1 MTPGRPRGRTGPLLD
16 CRASVSGLGKTL
28 ERSRFRARY
37 QLNRSLRN
45 GASRRAFRAQAPELT
60 APQQAAVDAL
70 RGDGLAIVPFSQLI
84 GDDALWAQLAAG
96 VRSFVAAAEEHI
108 RAHGGR
114 FMGKDDFIV
123 RRRALMGAVPPPE
136 ALRYALSD
144 QLLGVVNAYL
154 GLRSKLTY
162 VDNWYTAPSPPDADR
177 IASQRWHRDHIDRN
191 IVKVFTYFSDVDAD
205 AGATEYVRGSAAG
218 GRHGDLWAWR
228 PDDESADHYPPP
240 EEFER
245 RVPESDRVAA
255 EGPTGTVV
263 LCDTGGF
270 HRGGF
275 ARKPRVTANF
285 TYVSPAALAS
295 DLTKRRFELP
305 DALPDPPSPAARFA
319 LE

>member
-1 MTPGRPRGRTGPLLD
+1 M
-16 CRASVSGLGKTL
+16 SGLGKTL

-37 QLNRSLRN
+37 ELNRSLRN
-45 GASRRAFRAQAPELT
+45 GASRRAFKAQAPALT
-60 APQQAAVDAL
+60 APQQAAVEAL
-70 RGDGLAIVPFSQLI
+70 RRDGLAIVPFAELI
-84 GDDALWAQLAAG
+84 GDDGLWRRLSEEVG
-96 VRSFVAAAEEHI
+96 SFVAVAEARI
-108 RAHGGR
+108 RERGDR
-114 FMGKDDFIV
+114 FKRKDDFIL
-123 RRRALMGAVPPPE
+123 RRRDLIGSTPSPA

-154 GLRSKLTY
+154 DMRSKLTY
-162 VDNWYTAPSPPDADR
+162 MDNWYTAPSPQDADR

-191 IVKVFTYFSDVDAD
+191 IIKVFTYFSDVDAE

-228 PDDESADHYPPP
+228 PDEASGDQYPPT
-240 EEFER
+240 EELER
-245 RVPESDRVAA
+245 RVPDSDRVRA
-255 EGPTGTVV
+255 EGPAGTIV

-295 DLTKRRFELP
+295 ALTKRRFELP
-305 DALPDPPSPAARFA
+305 DALPEGLSSAARFA
-319 LE
+319 LD